1 MQVYK
6 NGFIGTEI
14 FADITNFDDLLTFVR
29 RCKPD
34 VIFHLA
40 AQPLVRLSYKDPALT
55 FAVNTMGVVNIL
67 EAIRVSGIEPTIVN
81 VTTDKVYA
89 NKEWIWAY
97 RELEELGGNDP
108 YSASK
113 ACSEI
118 ITTSYA
124 NSFFKNSEI
133 RVATAR
139 AGNVIGGGDMSQ
151 DRLVPDYLRAYN
163 KNQEIVVRNPMATR
177 PWQHVIEPLAGYL
190 KLAEMLS
197 LKDGL
202 KYTGSWNFGPSGD
215 PVAVGDV
222 IKILSKITGGKT
234 YKLTKAS
241 NPYEAQSLM
250 LDSVKARKKL
260 NWRPK
265 LSIDEALLLTYEW
278 FANSLLKTDMSD
290 FSLNQIEKYQQN
302 E

>member
-1 MQVYK
+1 MAITLVASIRAQVFGYSLASSEENQFYMQVYK

-124 NSFFKNSEI
+124 NSF
-133 RVATAR
+133 
-139 AGNVIGGGDMSQ
+139 
-151 DRLVPDYLRAYN
+151 
-163 KNQEIVVRNPMATR
+163 
-177 PWQHVIEPLAGYL
+177 
-190 KLAEMLS
+190 
-197 LKDGL
+197 
-202 KYTGSWNFGPSGD
+202 
-215 PVAVGDV
+215 
-222 IKILSKITGGKT
+222 
-234 YKLTKAS
+234 
-241 NPYEAQSLM
+241 
-250 LDSVKARKKL
+250 
-260 NWRPK
+260 
-265 LSIDEALLLTYEW
+265 
-278 FANSLLKTDMSD
+278 
-290 FSLNQIEKYQQN
+290 
-302 E
+302 